1 MKNNKLQNLWAA
13 CALLLS
19 LTIPLTHSGCKKDC
33 LDPANPDCSNYDACL
48 TARRTNAGFG
58 FFNKGYLSSNGE
70 NVEVFLPTRDTV
82 FIPEGGSYFMYFR
95 ANSSE
100 MDHYEWQ
107 IGLDPRTFNDSIHR
121 TTFQNVAGDIDV
133 TLKVAKESP
142 NTDCFPDDTG
152 VDQITRTVHFVPYT
166 ASTIEEELEYS
177 PIYGEYLGYN
187 EDTPSDTSRV
197 KIIRR
202 NWAGVGPYVEGL
214 FEEFMVWRLIGNP
227 HYIYFIEERS
237 EYNTEGSI
245 ELLPGNRRIVIDYV
259 IKHHDGRVI
268 PKKWVGE
275 KI

>member
-58 FFNKGYLSSNGE
+58 FFNKGYLPSNGE

-82 FIPEGGSYFMYFR
+82 FIPERDLYFMYFR

-121 TTFQNVAGDIDV
+121 TIFQNVAGDIDV
-133 TLKVAKESP
+133 TLKVEQGSP
-142 NTDCFPDDTG
+142 NTDCFPNDTG
-152 VDQITRTVHFVPYT
+152 VDQVTRTVHFVPYS
-166 ASTIEEELEYS
+166 ASTIEEELVYN
-177 PIYGEYLGYN
+177 PIFGEYLGSN
-187 EDTPSDTSRV
+187 EDTPSDTFRV
-197 KIIRR
+197 KINRTHWPTGLPNIT
-202 NWAGVGPYVEGL
+202 GL
-214 FEEFMVWRLIGNP
+214 FEDFTVWDFNWNS
-227 HYIYFIEERS
+227 HYIYFIDERS
-237 EYNTEGSI
+237 VYNTEGSI

>member
-1 MKNNKLQNLWAA
+1 MQFKSNTISIVISGLAFISA
-13 CALLLS
+13 
-19 LTIPLTHSGCKKDC
+19 LTITGCKKDC

-48 TARRTNAGFG
+48 TATQTNADFG

-70 NVEVFLPTRDTV
+70 SVEIYLPTRDTV
-82 FIPEGGSYFMYFR
+82 FILEGGPYFMYFR

-133 TLKVAKESP
+133 TLKVAQESP

-152 VDQITRTVHFVPYT
+152 LDQVTRTVHFVPYT
-166 ASTIEEELEYS
+166 ASTIEEELAYR

-187 EDTPSDTSRV
+187 EDTPSDTFRV
-197 KIIRR
+197 KINRTHWPTGFPNIT
-202 NWAGVGPYVEGL
+202 GL
-214 FEEFMVWRLIGNP
+214 FEDFTVWDFTGNS
-227 HYIYFIEERS
+227 HYIYFIEERT

-245 ELLPGNRRIVIDYV
+245 ELLPGNKTIVIDYV
-259 IKHHDGRVI
+259 IKHHDGKVI
-268 PKKWVGE
+268 PRKWVGE